1 MINSFCSGILTGIF
15 MVSVIVV
22 LSSNQKHPSK
32 TFSKTYK
39 QKLLDLEN
47 RLGMLE
53 ASVEEGFIIIG
64 EKWGVSDLFISTFL
78 WMGSVGVVL
87 SPCEKIGIDRILGL
101 FKAVSDFFSLRK

>member
-1 MINSFCSGILTGIF
+1 MMGSKNMINSFCSGILTGIF
-15 MVSVIVV
+15 MFAVIIV

-53 ASVEEGFIIIG
+53 ASVEERFIITG
-64 EKWGVSDLFISTFL
+64 ENFLYLEDKAMISENTEYHYRTISL
-78 WMGSVGVVL
+78 L
-87 SPCEKIGIDRILGL
+87 EKEKIKKSI
-101 FKAVSDFFSLRK
+101 VNE